1 MPLARLASA
10 RIKGTGRTLNP
21 ELENPEDPMKK
32 HLLAATALAGLLAA
46 PTAFAADL
54 PARTY
59 TPPPAPV
66 AAVPIFTWT
75 GFYIGLNAGY
85 GWNVN
90 DSAVTVPGV
99 GLVDVTGDDGF
110 VGGGQVGYNYQ
121 IGSFVLGLEADLQY
135 ADLGN
140 ERDVTF
146 GDSFVAGGGLD
157 WFGTVR
163 ARAGYAFDRA
173 LLYATGGFAFGG
185 GSGGNCLAN
194 GIPFTCGDD
203 TSTGWTL
210 GGGLEYAVTNNFT
223 VKLEG
228 LYVNLD
234 RGGDDA
240 PFDTGVL
247 LNRDDYEF
255 GVVRAGLNYKF

>member
-1 MPLARLASA
+1 
-10 RIKGTGRTLNP
+10 
-21 ELENPEDPMKK
+21 MKN
-32 HLLAATALAGLLAA
+32 HLLAAAATTGLLAA
-46 PTAFAADL
+46 STAFAADL

-59 TPPPAPV
+59 TPPAPPV
-66 AAVPIFTWT
+66 AAIPVFTWT
-75 GFYIGLNAGY
+75 GFYVGLNAGY

-121 IGSFVLGLEADLQY
+121 FGSFVLGVEGDLQY

-146 GDSFVAGGGLD
+146 GNSFVAGGGLD

-185 GSGGNCLAN
+185 GSGGDCLAN
-194 GIPFTCGDD
+194 GVPFTCGDD

-234 RGGDDA
+234 RASDDA